1 VQVNGKLRGEV
12 QVPAA
17 ASEAEV
23 RAAAEAEEK
32 VKGYLSG
39 KAVKKVV
46 YVRGRLINYVVA
58 G

>member
-1 VQVNGKLRGEV
+1 
-12 QVPAA
+12 VPAA
-17 ASEAEV
+17 AAEAEV

-32 VKGYLSG
+32 VRGYLAG

-46 YVRGRLINYVVA
+46 YVKGRLINYVVA